1 MAKTSEIRA
10 INAPVEKVFETV
22 AHIEN
27 FSEAIPHITNVEM
40 LSDVKRGVG
49 AKFRETRVIKGKE
62 GKATLEVT
70 EYVENE
76 RVRFVSDE
84 GGVIWDSVFTFT
96 PEGEGSTIA
105 LEMEAKPYKFMSRLM
120 TPIVMGIVSKAVA
133 SDMDAIKTYCE
144 DE

>member
-1 MAKTSEIRA
+1 MAKTNETRA

-27 FSEAIPHITNVEM
+27 FSKAIPHITNVEM
-40 LSDVKRGVG
+40 LSDAKRGVG
-49 AKFRETRVIKGKE
+49 AKFRETRVINGKE

-84 GGVIWDSVFTFT
+84 GGVIWDSVFTFK
-96 PEGEGSTIA
+96 PEGEGSTIS
-105 LEMEAKPYKFMSRLM
+105 LEMEAKPYKLMSRLM
-120 TPIVMGIVSKAVA
+120 APLIMGIVGKAVA
-133 SDMDAIKTYCE
+133 GDMDAIKIYCE
-144 DE
+144 DA